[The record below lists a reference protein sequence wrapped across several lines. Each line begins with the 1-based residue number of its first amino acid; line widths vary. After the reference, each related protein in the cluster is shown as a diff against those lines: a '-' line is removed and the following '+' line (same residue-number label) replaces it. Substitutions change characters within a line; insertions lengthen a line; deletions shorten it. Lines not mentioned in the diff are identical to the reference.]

1 MIIVNKLIIISIKT
15 ITNSLIIKNIN
26 LRIINIS
33 IIISLNILKS
43 ILTSINQMRE
53 H

>member
-1 MIIVNKLIIISIKT
+1 MIIINRLIIISIKT

-43 ILTSINQMRE
+43 ILTSINPMRE